1 MTVSL
6 APFGRAFHSL
16 ATRAM
21 LLALFNAL
29 LVLLWGTILIAAT
42 YNRNLI
48 EFLRA
53 PVGEKILTVSRK
65 VSLDLL
71 ENESESWDSI
81 LRRESDGTPFRL
93 ELLDSHGKRLAGE
106 QLDLPKDVQEYANN
120 LNSALSNTPKFD
132 AYDRP
137 SESFLKQG
145 NFYIGHDRRTGLNW
159 ASSHLLIH
167 FVDGNMYGH
176 GTLVWCFSGILNNP
190 YFFTSRPYLALLAG
204 ALLITALCWIPAV
217 GLLLR
222 RVSKLTA
229 ATREIAEGK
238 FESRLPAK
246 GKDEI
251 GQLVE
256 SVAIMSRQIS
266 GLLHQHQR
274 FASDAAHE
282 LCSPI
287 ARIQMAA
294 ELLRE
299 RLCVQESTERGT
311 QLDRLQTQTKP
322 DATALQYLSD
332 ITEDTEQM
340 SELVKDLLLYSRTRD
355 SKEPIDAQTCQL
367 ASLVRSVLKR
377 EGLDEKGMR
386 IDVPDSLQLI
396 VPVTYL
402 RRALANLLRNAQ
414 LYAGEAGPVEI
425 SAYQDGSTIRIIVR
439 DQGPG
444 IPEKELERVFA
455 PFYRIETSRSRD
467 TGGTGLGLAIV
478 RSSIDACNGSV
489 VSRNRN
495 PHGLEIEIALP
506 VDLATPISQEELA
519 SLSAT

>member
-1 MTVSL
+1 LIVSL
-6 APFGRAFHSL
+6 SHFGRFFHSL

-21 LLALFNAL
+21 LLALANAL

-53 PVGEKILTVSRK
+53 PVGERILAVSRK

-71 ENESESWDSI
+71 ENESESWDAI
-81 LRRESDGTPFRL
+81 LRRESEGTPFHL

-106 QLDLPKDVQEYANN
+106 RLDIPKDVQQYANN
-120 LNSALSNTPKFD
+120 ISSALSSTPKFD

-145 NFYIGHDRRTGLNW
+145 NFYIGHDPRTGLDW
-159 ASSHLLIH
+159 AGAHVLIH

-176 GTLVWCFSGILNNP
+176 GTLVWCFSGVWNNP
-190 YFFTSRPYLALLAG
+190 YFFTSRPYLALLGG
-204 ALLITALCWIPAV
+204 ALFITAMCWIPAV

-222 RVSKLTA
+222 KVSKLTV

-238 FESRLPAK
+238 FDFRLPAK

-266 GLLHQHQR
+266 GLLYQHQR

-282 LCSPI
+282 LCSPL
-287 ARIQMAA
+287 ARIQIAA
-294 ELLRE
+294 ELMRE
-299 RLCVQESTERGT
+299 RIEGQDSIDIGARTDNSHARY
-311 QLDRLQTQTKP
+311 RP
-322 DATALQYLSD
+322 DALASQYLSD
-332 ITEDTEQM
+332 IAEDAEQM
-340 SELVKDLLLYSRTRD
+340 SQLVQDLLLYSRTRNGQRPVD
-355 SKEPIDAQTCQL
+355 VHRCHLVSIVQDVLRRE
-367 ASLVRSVLKR
+367 SL
-377 EGLDEKGMR
+377 EDKGVR
-386 IDVPDSLQLI
+386 IDIAESLQLT
-396 VPVTYL
+396 VPVTHL
-402 RRALANLLRNAQ
+402 ERALANLLRNAQ
-414 LYAGEAGPVEI
+414 LYAGEAGPVEV
-425 SAYQDGSTIRIIVR
+425 SAYLDGESIRIIVR

-444 IPEKELERVFA
+444 IPEKELEHVFA
-455 PFYRIETSRSRD
+455 PFYRIENSRSRN

-478 RSSIDACNGSV
+478 KSSIDACNGTV
-489 VSRNRN
+489 LCRNRK
-495 PHGLEIEIALP
+495 PHGLEVEITLPSALS
-506 VDLATPISQEELA
+506 T
-519 SLSAT
+519 SAPQAEVAALNST